1 MYVQTLDSVFAGT
14 NHNLYL
20 RLYHNSSSPRDYPFN
35 INFTANTHPVFSAS
49 SISDQIVNWLYDV
62 NITMPSVSDAEGD
75 SVQYQIVPPS
85 NTNFSYQLFP
95 SSNILRIYYISW
107 DKYGFYT
114 DFSYR

>member
-49 SISDQIVNWLYDV
+49 SISDQIVN
-62 NITMPSVSDAEGD
+62 
-75 SVQYQIVPPS
+75 
-85 NTNFSYQLFP
+85 
-95 SSNILRIYYISW
+95 
-107 DKYGFYT
+107 
-114 DFSYR
+114 